1 MYAMCATSDLERNN
15 NKKDLVTW
23 NYCNKRKYES
33 DATKITI
40 IKVKYKNKVYENK

>member
-1 MYAMCATSDLERNN
+1 MCAASDLERNN

-23 NYCNKRKYES
+23 NYCIKGTYKS

-40 IKVKYKNKVYENK
+40 IKVKI